1 MVKAI
6 PAKHLLKSNNFI
18 NSHIFIGWLLFILRM
33 ASEDLTVRI
42 NGVSSHVDNGA
53 VNTSLSVLYQGF
65 HLLVDAGRGVEQSI
79 KKAAPSSG
87 KYLPDAILITH
98 ARGHHIS
105 DLPVLTRENAKVYC
119 TPECSQQIAQE
130 LPSLRSSSSSSSL
143 FSTVNPGMPFEVGP
157 FSIIP
162 VAADNAGDDPGS
174 PGSVIYIIKA
184 GVRKIVAGWDFL
196 KLLTTEESILWNPD
210 LLVLGTET
218 YNEHPS
224 TGMISVSEAY
234 NIVRRWN
241 AKLCYIIHYSGEK
254 DREDAKNQWHRG
266 PEGPLSADE
275 LQKAIDDHLQVSG
288 REGKFVIKVAKEGM
302 TWSPQQ
308 VVEEEEEEG
317 PIGPRIEV
325 DALDKHI
332 FSVEKMQDGKVAV
345 TIEDSINRLTS
356 EFVNPKFEG
365 NSLHG
370 EGLKSMM
377 MKGPELS
384 MSVSGNTV
392 TLNITKGKKAVF
404 ADELQ
409 VSEKDSKR
417 IIRYLQE
424 NFAA

>member
-1 MVKAI
+1 M
-6 PAKHLLKSNNFI
+6 
-18 NSHIFIGWLLFILRM
+18 M
-33 ASEDLTVRI
+33 ASEDLSVRI

-53 VNTSLSVLYQGF
+53 ANTSLSVFYQGF
-65 HLLVDAGRGVEQSI
+65 HLLIDAGSGVEESI
-79 KKAAPSSG
+79 KKGAFSG

-98 ARGHHIS
+98 ARRHHIS
-105 DLPVLTRENAKVYC
+105 DLPALTKENAKVYC
-119 TPECSQQIAQE
+119 TAECSQQIAQE
-130 LPSLRSSSSSSSL
+130 LPSLPSLSSSSL
-143 FSTVNPGMPFEVGP
+143 FSPINPGTPFEVGP
-157 FSIIP
+157 FSVIS
-162 VAADNAGDDPGS
+162 VAADNAGDQPGL
-174 PGSVIYIIKA
+174 PGSVVYIIKA
-184 GVRKIVAGWDFL
+184 GARKIVAGWDFL
-196 KLLTTEESILWNPD
+196 KLQTADDSILWNPD

-241 AKLCYIIHYSGEK
+241 AKLCYIVHYSGEK

-275 LQKAIDDHLQVSG
+275 LQKAIDGHLQVSG
-288 REGKFVIKVAKEGM
+288 REGKFVIKVAREGM
-302 TWSPQQ
+302 TWSPQA
-308 VVEEEEEEG
+308 VVEEEEG
-317 PIGPRIEV
+317 PTGPRIEV

-332 FSVEKMQDGKVAV
+332 FSIEKMQDGKVAL

-356 EFVNPKFEG
+356 EFVNPKFGG

-377 MKGPELS
+377 MKGPELNL
-384 MSVSGNTV
+384 SVSENTV
-392 TLNITKGKKAVF
+392 TINITKGKKPVF
-404 ADELQ
+404 AEDLQ

-424 NFAA
+424 NFAV

>member
-1 MVKAI
+1 
-6 PAKHLLKSNNFI
+6 
-18 NSHIFIGWLLFILRM
+18 
-33 ASEDLTVRI
+33 
-42 NGVSSHVDNGA
+42 
-53 VNTSLSVLYQGF
+53 
-65 HLLVDAGRGVEQSI
+65 
-79 KKAAPSSG
+79 
-87 KYLPDAILITH
+87 
-98 ARGHHIS
+98 
-105 DLPVLTRENAKVYC
+105 
-119 TPECSQQIAQE
+119 
-130 LPSLRSSSSSSSL
+130 
-143 FSTVNPGMPFEVGP
+143 
-157 FSIIP
+157 
-162 VAADNAGDDPGS
+162 
-174 PGSVIYIIKA
+174 
-184 GVRKIVAGWDFL
+184 
-196 KLLTTEESILWNPD
+196 LLTTDESLLWNPD

-241 AKLCYIIHYSGEK
+241 AKLCYIVHYSGEK

-275 LQKAIDDHLQVSG
+275 LQKAIDGHLQVSG
-288 REGKFVIKVAKEGM
+288 REGRFVIKVAKEGM

-308 VVEEEEEEG
+308 VVEEEEQEG

-325 DALDKHI
+325 DALDQHI
-332 FSVEKMQDGKVAV
+332 FSIEKMQDGKIAV
-345 TIEDSINRLTS
+345 TIEDRINRLTS

-392 TLNITKGKKAVF
+392 TINITKGKKAVF

>member
-1 MVKAI
+1 
-6 PAKHLLKSNNFI
+6 
-18 NSHIFIGWLLFILRM
+18 M
-33 ASEDLTVRI
+33 ASENLTVRI

-53 VNTSLSVLYQGF
+53 VNTSLSVMYQGF
-65 HLLVDAGRGVEQSI
+65 HLLVDAGNSVEESI
-79 KKAAPSSG
+79 KKGAPSGG
-87 KYLPDAILITH
+87 KYFPDAILITH
-98 ARGHHIS
+98 ARRHHIS
-105 DLPVLTRENAKVYC
+105 DLPALIRENAKVYC
-119 TPECSQQIAQE
+119 TSECSKQIAQE
-130 LPSLRSSSSSSSL
+130 LPSLPSSSSSL
-143 FSTVNPGMPFEVGP
+143 FSTINPGTPFQVGP

-162 VAADNAGDDPGS
+162 VAADNAGDQPGL

-184 GVRKIVAGWDFL
+184 GARKIVAGWDFL
-196 KLLTTEESILWNPD
+196 KLLTTDESILWNPD

-224 TGMISVSEAY
+224 TGMISISEAY

-241 AKLCYIIHYSGEK
+241 AKLCYLVHYSGEK

-275 LQKAIDDHLQVSG
+275 LQKAIDGHLQVSG
-288 REGKFVIKVAKEGM
+288 REGRFVIKVAKEGM

-308 VVEEEEEEG
+308 VVEEEQEG
-317 PIGPRIEV
+317 PIGLRIEV
-325 DALDKHI
+325 DALDQHI
-332 FSVEKMQDGKVAV
+332 FSIEKMRDGKVAV
-345 TIEDSINRLTS
+345 TIEDRINRLTS

-392 TLNITKGKKAVF
+392 TINITKGKKAVF
-404 ADELQ
+404 ADDLQ

-417 IIRYLQE
+417 IMRYLQE

>member
-1 MVKAI
+1 
-6 PAKHLLKSNNFI
+6 
-18 NSHIFIGWLLFILRM
+18 M

-65 HLLVDAGRGVEQSI
+65 HLLIDAGNGVEESI
-79 KKAAPSSG
+79 KKAVPASG

-98 ARGHHIS
+98 ARRQHIS
-105 DLPVLTRENAKVYC
+105 DLPAFTKENVKVYC

-130 LPSLRSSSSSSSL
+130 LPSLSSSSSSL
-143 FSTVNPGMPFEVGP
+143 FSTINPGTPFEVGP
-157 FSIIP
+157 FSIIS
-162 VAADNAGDDPGS
+162 VAADNAGDQPGL
-174 PGSVIYIIKA
+174 PGSVVYIIKA
-184 GVRKIVAGWDFL
+184 GARKIVAGWDFL
-196 KLLTTEESILWNPD
+196 KLLTTDESLLWNPD

-241 AKLCYIIHYSGEK
+241 AKLCYIVHYSGEK

-275 LQKAIDDHLQVSG
+275 LQKAIDGHLQVSG
-288 REGKFVIKVAKEGM
+288 REGKFVIRVAKEGM
-302 TWSPQQ
+302 TWSPKA
-308 VVEEEEEEG
+308 VVEEEEG
-317 PIGPRIEV
+317 PVGSRIEV
-325 DALDKHI
+325 DALDQHI
-332 FSVEKMQDGKVAV
+332 LSIEKMQDGKVAV
-345 TIEDSINRLTS
+345 TIEDRINRLTS

-384 MSVSGNTV
+384 MSVSGNRV

-409 VSEKDSKR
+409 MSEKDSKR

>member
-1 MVKAI
+1 MA
-6 PAKHLLKSNNFI
+6 
-18 NSHIFIGWLLFILRM
+18 LLFILIM

-53 VNTSLSVLYQGF
+53 ANTSLSVFYQGF
-65 HLLVDAGRGVEQSI
+65 HLLVDAGKGVEESI
-79 KKAAPSSG
+79 KKGGASSG
-87 KYLPDAILITH
+87 KYLPDTILITH
-98 ARGHHIS
+98 ARRHHIS
-105 DLPVLTRENAKVYC
+105 DLPALTRENAKVYC

-130 LPSLRSSSSSSSL
+130 LQTLPTTKTSSSSSSSL
-143 FSTVNPGMPFEVGP
+143 QSSSSSLFSPINPGTPFEVGP
-157 FSIIP
+157 FSVIP
-162 VAADNAGDDPGS
+162 IAADNAGDEPGL
-174 PGSVIYIIKA
+174 PGSVVYIIKA
-184 GVRKIVAGWDFL
+184 GARKIVAGWDFL
-196 KLLTTEESILWNPD
+196 KLQTPDESILWNPD

-241 AKLCYIIHYSGEK
+241 AKLCYIVHYSGEK

-266 PEGPLSADE
+266 PEGPLSAEE
-275 LQKAIDDHLQVSG
+275 LQKAIDSHLQVSG

-302 TWSPQQ
+302 TWSPQA
-308 VVEEEEEEG
+308 VVEEQEG

-325 DALDKHI
+325 DALDQHI
-332 FSVEKMQDGKVAV
+332 FSLEKMQDGKVAV
-345 TIEDSINRLTS
+345 TIEDSVNRLTT

-377 MKGPELS
+377 MKGPELNL
-384 MSVSGNTV
+384 SVSENIV
-392 TLNITKGKKAVF
+392 TINITKGKKATF
-404 ADELQ
+404 AKDLQ

-424 NFAA
+424 NFTV

>member
-1 MVKAI
+1 
-6 PAKHLLKSNNFI
+6 
-18 NSHIFIGWLLFILRM
+18 M

-42 NGVSSHVDNGA
+42 NGVSSHVDSGA
-53 VNTSLSVLYQGF
+53 ANTSLSVFHQGF
-65 HLLVDAGRGVEQSI
+65 HLLVDAGMGVEESI
-79 KKAAPSSG
+79 KKGRGGASSG
-87 KYLPDAILITH
+87 KYLPDAILITL
-98 ARGHHIS
+98 ARRHHIS
-105 DLPVLTRENAKVYC
+105 DLPALMRENAKVYC
-119 TPECSQQIAQE
+119 TPECSQQIARE
-130 LPSLRSSSSSSSL
+130 LPALSTTTSSSSSSSSSL
-143 FSTVNPGMPFEVGP
+143 FSPINAGTPFQVGP
-157 FSIIP
+157 FSVIP
-162 VAADNAGDDPGS
+162 ITADNAGDEPGL

-184 GVRKIVAGWDFL
+184 GARKIVAGWDFL
-196 KLLTTEESILWNPD
+196 KLQTTDESILWNPD

-241 AKLCYIIHYSGEK
+241 AKLCYIVHYSGEK

-266 PEGPLSADE
+266 PEGPLSAEE
-275 LQKAIDDHLQVSG
+275 LQKAIDSHLQVSG

-302 TWSPQQ
+302 TWSPQA
-308 VVEEEEEEG
+308 VVEEQEG

-325 DALDKHI
+325 DALDQHI
-332 FSVEKMQDGKVAV
+332 FSLEKMQDGKVAV
-345 TIEDSINRLTS
+345 TIEDSVNRLTT

-377 MKGPELS
+377 MKGPELNL
-384 MSVSGNTV
+384 SVSENTV
-392 TLNITKGKKAVF
+392 TINITKGKKATF
-404 ADELQ
+404 AKDLQ

-424 NFAA
+424 NFTA